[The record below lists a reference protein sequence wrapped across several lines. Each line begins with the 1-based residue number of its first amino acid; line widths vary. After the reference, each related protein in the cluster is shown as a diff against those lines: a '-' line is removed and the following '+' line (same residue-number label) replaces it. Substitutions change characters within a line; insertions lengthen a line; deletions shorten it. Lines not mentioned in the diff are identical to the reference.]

1 MSPKVNEEYKKQK
14 KIALLQSAKQV
25 FIRKGYNGA
34 TMQDI
39 MEAAGVSRGALYAYF
54 DNIEHVYLE
63 LLRHEDRKHEIYF
76 RRDDRENCWQ
86 QVKNWLYKQQDEIGS
101 MEENLVLAN
110 SQFFSSAQYRNNK
123 DAYPYIAA
131 RYDGTLEVLTGFF
144 EKGAAQGEFALRLPA
159 ETISRYLISFMDGL
173 IMDTAHM
180 GPEKTK
186 VKEQLDA
193 LLFTLE
199 AMLGPV
205 QEKMETMEKE
215 NKEDVI

>member
-25 FIRKGYNGA
+25 FIRKGYTAA

-39 MEAAGVSRGALYAYF
+39 MEEAGVSRGALYAYF

-63 LLRHEDRKHEIYF
+63 LLRHEDRKHEDYF
-76 RRDDRENCWQ
+76 RSDDTENSWQ
-86 QVKNWLYKQQDEIGS
+86 QVKNWLTKQQAEIGS

-123 DAYPYIAA
+123 DAYPYIEA
-131 RYDGTLEVLTGFF
+131 RYEGTLEVLTGFF
-144 EKGAAQGEFALRLPA
+144 EKGAAQGEFAPRLPA
-159 ETISRYLISFMDGL
+159 ETVARYLISFMDGL

-186 VKEQLDA
+186 VREQLDA

-205 QEKMETMEKE
+205 ENKTGTTEKE

>member
-14 KIALLQSAKQV
+14 KIDLLQKAKQV

-76 RRDDRENCWQ
+76 RSENSWQ
-86 QVKNWLYKQQDEIGS
+86 QIKNWLNKQQAEIGS
-101 MEENLVLAN
+101 IEETLVLAN

-123 DAYPYIAA
+123 EIYPYIAT
-131 RYDGTLEVLTGFF
+131 RYEGTMEVLTGFF

-186 VKEQLDA
+186 VNEQLGA

-205 QEKMETMEKE
+205 QDKTETTEKE

>member
-14 KIALLQSAKQV
+14 KIDLLQKAKQV

-76 RRDDRENCWQ
+76 RSDDTENSWQ
-86 QVKNWLYKQQDEIGS
+86 QIKNWLNNQQAEIGS
-101 MEENLVLAN
+101 MEETLVLAN

-123 DAYPYIAA
+123 EIYPYIAR
-131 RYDGTLEVLTGFF
+131 RYEGTMEVLTGFF

-186 VKEQLDA
+186 VNEQLDA

-205 QEKMETMEKE
+205 GNKTETTEKE
-215 NKEDVI
+215 NKEDAI